1 MFHPLLPVEAIRA
14 AEEGVI
20 AYDSFPDETMQKA
33 ATAVAD
39 TVQWLSTVPGVPG
52 NVRAASAG
60 DNGVH
65 GLPVLPQEKPSSPAV
80 IIVAGS
86 GGNGGDALYAGAVLL
101 QRGWHAVAVCV
112 GSSVHERALRAFDK
126 SGGVVIGKNGD
137 AEENSGAGQSAESDV
152 AGLSPQEL
160 AQYRARFSSCFLIDG
175 VTGIGGHGPLR
186 DEPAT
191 WIAAAADAE
200 IPVVSVDIPSGIDAD
215 TGVAHTPHVVAAATV
230 TFGAF
235 RRAHAMNSDCGVV
248 LQADC
253 GLRGACRSECDQRE
267 MNGEMVVSGV
277 RAVTP
282 PDIRQISLPDGMLTL
297 APHMEPRLTDHHAEA
312 FRVASS
318 ATWPAMALEPGAHD
332 DKYTGGVV
340 GIRAGSP
347 EYPGAAVL
355 CTTAAVRATSAMVRF
370 AGKSR
375 DAVVAAHPEIV
386 AADDIASSGRVQAWV
401 VGPGGGVER
410 NYDDLHG
417 LLCGSEASG
426 ECPILIDADGLTALC
441 QPDSNDS
448 GSNERRAGD
457 DAHAHSDEAFPL
469 IRAVKNYDGAVV
481 LTPHQGEF
489 RRVVK
494 AVLAEPSV
502 DLSSEQREALTD
514 VLNPDSDYPRIPA
527 VSAVASALQCVVLL
541 KGRSTVVAA
550 PADAS
555 SQVKVCV
562 IDAGCSWAATPGSG
576 DVLSGLAGALV
587 AESVGHAGPDAAMPL
602 SAVMETVVRA
612 AVIHAVSADIAAE
625 TDDGYAPTSASV
637 IAEAIPQA
645 RARLQM

>member
-1 MFHPLLPVEAIRA
+1 
-14 AEEGVI
+14 
-20 AYDSFPDETMQKA
+20 MQKA
-33 ATAVAD
+33 ATAVED

-52 NVRAASAG
+52 NDRVAG
-60 DNGVH
+60 PDDNGAH
-65 GLPVLPQEKPSSPAV
+65 GFPGLPQEKALTPAV

-86 GGNGGDALYAGAVLL
+86 GGNGGDALYAGAVLV
-101 QRGWHAVAVCV
+101 QRGWHVVAVCV
-112 GSSVHERALRAFDK
+112 GSSVHERARRAFEK
-126 SGGVVIGKNGD
+126 SGGVVVGKNG
-137 AEENSGAGQSAESDV
+137 EAGEAD
-152 AGLSPQEL
+152 LNPDEL

-200 IPVVSVDIPSGIDAD
+200 IPVVAVDIPSGIDAD
-215 TGVAHTPHVVAAATV
+215 TGIAHTPHVVAAATV

-253 GLRGACRSECDQRE
+253 GLRDACRSECEKRE
-267 MNGEMVVSGV
+267 ADGEMIASGV

-282 PDIRQISLPDGMLTL
+282 PDIRQIAVPDGMVTL
-297 APHMEPRLTDHHAEA
+297 APD
-312 FRVASS
+312 VAKVRGMSS
-318 ATWPAMALEPGAHD
+318 AVWPAMALEPGAHD

-340 GIRAGSP
+340 GVRAGSP

-410 NYDDLHG
+410 NYGDLHD

-426 ECPILIDADGLTALC
+426 ACPILIDADGLTALC
-441 QPDSNDS
+441 QSDGNGS
-448 GSNERRAGD
+448 GV
-457 DAHAHSDEAFPL
+457 EAFPL
-469 IRAVKNYDGAVV
+469 IRAVKNYDGAVI

-502 DLSSEQREALTD
+502 DLSSEEREAMTD

-527 VSAVASALQCVVLL
+527 VSAVARALHCVVLL

-562 IDAGCSWAATPGSG
+562 VDAGCSWAATSGSG

-587 AESVGHAGPDAAMPL
+587 AESVGHAGPDSELPL
-602 SAVMETVVRA
+602 SALMETVVRA
-612 AVIHAVSADIAAE
+612 TVIHASAADIAAE
-625 TDDGYAPTSASV
+625 TEDGYAPTSASV
-637 IAEAIPQA
+637 IAEAIPRA

>member
-20 AYDSFPDETMQKA
+20 ASDSFPDETMQKA
-33 ATAVAD
+33 ATAVED

-52 NVRAASAG
+52 NDRVAG
-60 DNGVH
+60 PDDNGAH
-65 GLPVLPQEKPSSPAV
+65 GFPGLPQEKALTPAV

-86 GGNGGDALYAGAVLL
+86 GGNGGDALYAGAVLV
-101 QRGWHAVAVCV
+101 QRGWHVVAVCV
-112 GSSVHERALRAFDK
+112 GSSVHERARRAFEK
-126 SGGVVIGKNGD
+126 SGGVVVGKNG
-137 AEENSGAGQSAESDV
+137 EAGEAD
-152 AGLSPQEL
+152 LNPDEL

-200 IPVVSVDIPSGIDAD
+200 IPVVAVDIPSGIDAD
-215 TGVAHTPHVVAAATV
+215 TGIAHTPHVVAAATV

-253 GLRGACRSECDQRE
+253 GLRDACRSECEKRE
-267 MNGEMVVSGV
+267 ADGEMIASGV

-282 PDIRQISLPDGMLTL
+282 PDIRQIAVPDGMVTL
-297 APHMEPRLTDHHAEA
+297 APD
-312 FRVASS
+312 VAKVRGMSS
-318 ATWPAMALEPGAHD
+318 AVWPAMALEPGAHD

-340 GIRAGSP
+340 GVRAGSP

-410 NYDDLHG
+410 NYGDLHD

-426 ECPILIDADGLTALC
+426 ACPILIDADGLTALC
-441 QPDSNDS
+441 QSDGNGS
-448 GSNERRAGD
+448 GV
-457 DAHAHSDEAFPL
+457 EAFPL
-469 IRAVKNYDGAVV
+469 IRAVKNYDGAVI

-502 DLSSEQREALTD
+502 DLSSEEREAMTD

-527 VSAVASALQCVVLL
+527 VSAVARALHCVVLL

-562 IDAGCSWAATPGSG
+562 VDAGCSWAATSGSG

-587 AESVGHAGPDAAMPL
+587 AESVSHAGPDSELPL
-602 SAVMETVVRA
+602 SALMETVVRA
-612 AVIHAVSADIAAE
+612 TVIHASAADIAAE
-625 TDDGYAPTSASV
+625 TEDGYAPTSASV
-637 IAEAIPQA
+637 IAEAIPRA

>member
-20 AYDSFPDETMQKA
+20 ASDSFPDETMQKA

-52 NVRAASAG
+52 NDRAAG
-60 DNGVH
+60 PDDNGAH
-65 GLPVLPQEKPSSPAV
+65 GLSGLPQEKPSSPAV

-86 GGNGGDALYAGAVLL
+86 GGNGGDALYAGAVLV

-112 GSSVHERALRAFDK
+112 GSSVHGRARRAFEK
-126 SGGVVIGKNGD
+126 SGGVVVGKNGE
-137 AEENSGAGQSAESDV
+137 AGESEETD
-152 AGLSPQEL
+152 LSPEEL

-175 VTGIGGHGPLR
+175 ITGIGGHGPLR
-186 DEPAT
+186 DEPAR
-191 WIAAAADAE
+191 WIAAAANAE
-200 IPVVSVDIPSGIDAD
+200 IPVVAVDIPSGIDAD
-215 TGVAHTPHVVAAATV
+215 TGIAHAPHVVAAATV

-253 GLRGACRSECDQRE
+253 GLRDACRSECEKRE
-267 MNGEMVVSGV
+267 ADGELVASGV

-282 PDIRQISLPDGMLTL
+282 PDIRQIAVPDGMVTL
-297 APHMEPRLTDHHAEA
+297 APDVAKPHM
-312 FRVASS
+312 ASS
-318 ATWPAMALEPGAHD
+318 PLWPAMALEPGAHD

-347 EYPGAAVL
+347 EFPGAAVL

-386 AADDIASSGRVQAWV
+386 AADNIASSGRVQAWV

-417 LLCGSEASG
+417 LLCGSETSG
-426 ECPILIDADGLTALC
+426 ACPILIAAAGLTALC
-441 QPDSNDS
+441 QSAGNDS
-448 GSNERRAGD
+448 GSD
-457 DAHAHSDEAFPL
+457 AFPL
-469 IRAVKNYDGAVV
+469 ICAVKNYDGAVI

-494 AVLAEPSV
+494 AVLAEPSM
-502 DLSSEQREALTD
+502 DLSSEERDALTD
-514 VLNPDSDYPRIPA
+514 VLNPESDYPRIPA
-527 VSAVASALQCVVLL
+527 VSAVARALHCVVLL

-550 PADAS
+550 PADTSSSTPADTS

-562 IDAGCSWAATPGSG
+562 VDAGCSWAATPGSG

-587 AESVGHAGPDAAMPL
+587 AESVGHAGRDAELPL
-602 SAVMETVVRA
+602 SALMATVVRA
-612 AVIHAVSADIAAE
+612 TVIHASAADIAAE

-637 IAEAIPQA
+637 IAEAIPRA
-645 RARLQM
+645 RARLQR

>member
-20 AYDSFPDETMQKA
+20 ASDSFPDETMQKA
-33 ATAVAD
+33 ATAVED

-52 NVRAASAG
+52 NDRVAG
-60 DNGVH
+60 PDDNGAH
-65 GLPVLPQEKPSSPAV
+65 GFPGLPQEKALTPAV

-86 GGNGGDALYAGAVLL
+86 GGNGGDALYAGAVLV
-101 QRGWHAVAVCV
+101 QRGWHVVAVCV
-112 GSSVHERALRAFDK
+112 GSSVHERARRAFEK
-126 SGGVVIGKNGD
+126 SGGVVVGKNG
-137 AEENSGAGQSAESDV
+137 EAGEAD
-152 AGLSPQEL
+152 LNPDEL

-200 IPVVSVDIPSGIDAD
+200 IPVVAVDIPSGIDAD
-215 TGVAHTPHVVAAATV
+215 TGIAHTPHVVAAATV

-253 GLRGACRSECDQRE
+253 GLRDACRSECEKRE
-267 MNGEMVVSGV
+267 ADGEMIASGV

-282 PDIRQISLPDGMLTL
+282 PDIRQIAVPDGMVTL
-297 APHMEPRLTDHHAEA
+297 APD
-312 FRVASS
+312 VAKVRGMSS
-318 ATWPAMALEPGAHD
+318 AVWPAMALEPGAHD

-340 GIRAGSP
+340 GVRAGSP

-410 NYDDLHG
+410 NYGDLHD

-426 ECPILIDADGLTALC
+426 ACPILIDADGLTALC
-441 QPDSNDS
+441 QSDGNGS
-448 GSNERRAGD
+448 GV
-457 DAHAHSDEAFPL
+457 EAFPL
-469 IRAVKNYDGAVV
+469 IRAVKNYDGAVI

-502 DLSSEQREALTD
+502 DLSSEEREAMTD

-527 VSAVASALQCVVLL
+527 VSAVARALHCVVLL

-562 IDAGCSWAATPGSG
+562 VDAGCSWAATSGSG

-587 AESVGHAGPDAAMPL
+587 AESVGHAGPDSELPL
-602 SAVMETVVRA
+602 SALMETVVRA
-612 AVIHAVSADIAAE
+612 TVIHASAADIAAE
-625 TDDGYAPTSASV
+625 TEDGYAPTSASV
-637 IAEAIPQA
+637 IAEAIPRA

>member
-20 AYDSFPDETMQKA
+20 ASDSFPDETMQKA
-33 ATAVAD
+33 ATAVED

-52 NVRAASAG
+52 NDRVAG
-60 DNGVH
+60 PDDNGAH
-65 GLPVLPQEKPSSPAV
+65 GFPGLPQEKALTPAV

-86 GGNGGDALYAGAVLL
+86 GGNGGDALYAGAVLV
-101 QRGWHAVAVCV
+101 QRGWHVVAVCV
-112 GSSVHERALRAFDK
+112 GSSVHERARRAFEK
-126 SGGVVIGKNGD
+126 SGGVVVGKNGETGEAD
-137 AEENSGAGQSAESDV
+137 LNPD
-152 AGLSPQEL
+152 EL

-200 IPVVSVDIPSGIDAD
+200 IPVVAVDIPSGIDAD
-215 TGVAHTPHVVAAATV
+215 TGIAHTPHVVAAATV

-253 GLRGACRSECDQRE
+253 GLRDACRSECEKRE
-267 MNGEMVVSGV
+267 ADGEMIASGV

-282 PDIRQISLPDGMLTL
+282 PDIRQIAVPDGMVTL
-297 APHMEPRLTDHHAEA
+297 APD
-312 FRVASS
+312 VAKVRGMSS
-318 ATWPAMALEPGAHD
+318 AVWPAMALEPGAHD

-340 GIRAGSP
+340 GVRAGSP

-355 CTTAAVRATSAMVRF
+355 CTTAAVRATGAMVRF

-410 NYDDLHG
+410 NYGDLHD

-426 ECPILIDADGLTALC
+426 ACPILIDADGLTALC
-441 QPDSNDS
+441 QSDGNGS
-448 GSNERRAGD
+448 GV
-457 DAHAHSDEAFPL
+457 EAFPL
-469 IRAVKNYDGAVV
+469 IRAVKNYDGAVI

-502 DLSSEQREALTD
+502 DLSSEEREAMTD

-527 VSAVASALQCVVLL
+527 VSAVARALHCVVLL

-562 IDAGCSWAATPGSG
+562 VDAGCSWAATSGSG

-587 AESVGHAGPDAAMPL
+587 AESVGHAGPDSELPL
-602 SAVMETVVRA
+602 SALMETVVRA
-612 AVIHAVSADIAAE
+612 TVIHASAADIAAE
-625 TDDGYAPTSASV
+625 TEDGYAPTSASV
-637 IAEAIPQA
+637 IAEAIPRA

>member
-1 MFHPLLPVEAIRA
+1 
-14 AEEGVI
+14 I
-20 AYDSFPDETMQKA
+20 ASDSFPDETMQKA

-52 NVRAASAG
+52 NDRAAGPDDKGA
-60 DNGVH
+60 H
-65 GLPVLPQEKPSSPAV
+65 GFPGLPQEKPLTPAV
-80 IIVAGS
+80 VIVAGS
-86 GGNGGDALYAGAVLL
+86 GGNGGDALYAGAVLV

-112 GSSVHERALRAFDK
+112 GSSVHERARRAFEK
-126 SGGVVIGKNGD
+126 SGGVVVGKNGEAGD
-137 AEENSGAGQSAESDV
+137 AEEAD
-152 AGLSPQEL
+152 LSPEEL

-186 DEPAT
+186 DEPAR

-200 IPVVSVDIPSGIDAD
+200 IPVVAVDIPSGIDAD
-215 TGVAHTPHVVAAATV
+215 TGIAHTPHVVAAATV

-253 GLRGACRSECDQRE
+253 GLRDACRSECEKRE
-267 MNGEMVVSGV
+267 ADGELVASGV

-282 PDIRQISLPDGMLTL
+282 PDIRQIAVPDGMVTL
-297 APHMEPRLTDHHAEA
+297 VPRSAEA
-312 FRVASS
+312 LATGPDATKPGATSS
-318 ATWPAMALEPGAHD
+318 AVWPAMALEPEAHD

-401 VGPGGGVER
+401 VGPGGGVKR

-426 ECPILIDADGLTALC
+426 VCPILIDADGLTALC
-441 QPDSNDS
+441 QADGNETGANEGN
-448 GSNERRAGD
+448 GSR
-457 DAHAHSDEAFPL
+457 SDAFPL
-469 IRAVKNYDGAVV
+469 IRAVKNYDGAVI

-502 DLSSEQREALTD
+502 ELSPEEREALTD

-527 VSAVASALQCVVLL
+527 VSAVARALHCVVLL

-550 PADAS
+550 LADSSSDTPASAS

-562 IDAGCSWAATPGSG
+562 VDAGCSWAATPGSG
-576 DVLSGLAGALV
+576 DVLSGLAGALI
-587 AESVGHAGPDAAMPL
+587 AESVGHAGPDAELPL
-602 SAVMETVVRA
+602 SALMETVVRA
-612 AVIHAVSADIAAE
+612 AAIHASAADIAAE

-637 IAEAIPQA
+637 IAEAIPRA

>member
-20 AYDSFPDETMQKA
+20 ASDSFPDETMQKA

-52 NVRAASAG
+52 NDRAAG
-60 DNGVH
+60 PDDNGAH
-65 GLPVLPQEKPSSPAV
+65 GFPGLPQEKALTPAV

-86 GGNGGDALYAGAVLL
+86 GGNGGDALYAGAVLV

-112 GSSVHERALRAFDK
+112 GSSVHERARRAFEK
-126 SGGVVIGKNGD
+126 SGGVVVGQNGEAGE
-137 AEENSGAGQSAESDV
+137 AEEAE
-152 AGLSPQEL
+152 LSPEEL

-200 IPVVSVDIPSGIDAD
+200 IPVMAVDIPSGIDAD
-215 TGVAHTPHVVAAATV
+215 TGIAHTPHVVAAATV

-253 GLRGACRSECDQRE
+253 GLRDACRSECENRE
-267 MNGEMVVSGV
+267 ADGETIASGV

-282 PDIRQISLPDGMLTL
+282 PDIRQIAVPDGMVTL
-297 APHMEPRLTDHHAEA
+297 APDVAKVRGTDARGEA
-312 FRVASS
+312 PGATSS
-318 ATWPAMALEPGAHD
+318 GMWPAMTLEPGAHD

-370 AGKSR
+370 AGQSR

-386 AADDIASSGRVQAWV
+386 AADDIDSSGRVQAWV

-417 LLCGSEASG
+417 LLCGSSETSG
-426 ECPILIDADGLTALC
+426 NCPILIDADGVTALC
-441 QPDSNDS
+441 QPGKNK
-448 GSNERRAGD
+448 AG
-457 DAHAHSDEAFPL
+457 SDEEHVDSDETFPL
-469 IRAVKNYDGAVV
+469 IRAVKNYDGAVIV
-481 LTPHQGEF
+481 TPHQGEF

-502 DLSSEQREALTD
+502 DLSSEERKALTD
-514 VLNPDSDYPRIPA
+514 VLNPDSDYSRIPA
-527 VSAVASALQCVVLL
+527 VSAVARALHCVVLL

-562 IDAGCSWAATPGSG
+562 VDAGCSWAATPGSG

-587 AESVGHAGPDAAMPL
+587 AESVGHAGPDAELPL

-612 AVIHAVSADIAAE
+612 AVIHASAADIAAE
-625 TDDGYAPTSASV
+625 TEDGYAPTSASV
-637 IAEAIPQA
+637 IAEAIPRA
-645 RARLQM
+645 RARLQL

>member
-20 AYDSFPDETMQKA
+20 ASDSFPDETMQKA

-52 NVRAASAG
+52 NDRAASAG

-65 GLPVLPQEKPSSPAV
+65 GLPGLPQEKPSSPVV

-86 GGNGGDALYAGAVLL
+86 GGNGGDALYAGAVLV

-112 GSSVHERALRAFDK
+112 GSSVHERARRAFEK
-126 SGGVVIGKNGD
+126 SGGIVVGKDGET
-137 AEENSGAGQSAESDV
+137 EEAD
-152 AGLSPQEL
+152 LSPDDL

-191 WIAAAADAE
+191 WIAAVADAG
-200 IPVVSVDIPSGIDAD
+200 IPVVAVDIPSGIDAD
-215 TGVAHTPHVVAAATV
+215 TGIAHTPHVVAAATV

-253 GLRGACRSECDQRE
+253 GLRDACRSECEKRE
-267 MNGEMVVSGV
+267 ADGETIASGV

-282 PDIRQISLPDGMLTL
+282 PDIRQIALPDGIVTL
-297 APHMEPRLTDHHAEA
+297 APDKSKVRGM
-312 FRVASS
+312 SS
-318 ATWPAMALEPGAHD
+318 AAWPAMALEPGAHD

-340 GIRAGSP
+340 GVRAGSP

-370 AGKSR
+370 AGKSS

-410 NYDDLHG
+410 NYDDLHD
-417 LLCGSEASG
+417 LLCGSEGSAASKK
-426 ECPILIDADGLTALC
+426 CPILIDADGLTALC
-441 QPDSNDS
+441 QWDGNDS
-448 GSNERRAGD
+448 GS
-457 DAHAHSDEAFPL
+457 EAFPL
-469 IRAVKNYDGAVV
+469 IRAVKNYDGAVI

-502 DLSSEQREALTD
+502 ELSSEEREALTD
-514 VLNPDSDYPRIPA
+514 VPNPDSDYPRIPA
-527 VSAVASALQCVVLL
+527 VSAVARALHCVVLL

-550 PADAS
+550 PSDSSSDTPADAS

-562 IDAGCSWAATPGSG
+562 VDAGCSWAATPGSG

-587 AESVGHAGPDAAMPL
+587 AESVGHAGLDAELPL
-602 SAVMETVVRA
+602 SALMETVVRA
-612 AVIHAVSADIAAE
+612 AVIHASAANIAAE
-625 TDDGYAPTSASV
+625 TEDGYAPTSASV
-637 IAEAIPQA
+637 IAEAIPRA

>member
-20 AYDSFPDETMQKA
+20 ASDSFPDETMQKA
-33 ATAVAD
+33 ATAVED

-52 NVRAASAG
+52 NDRVAG
-60 DNGVH
+60 PDDNGAH
-65 GLPVLPQEKPSSPAV
+65 GFPGLPQEKALTPAV

-86 GGNGGDALYAGAVLL
+86 GGNGGDALYAGAVLV
-101 QRGWHAVAVCV
+101 QRGWHVVAVCV
-112 GSSVHERALRAFDK
+112 GSSVHERARRAFEK
-126 SGGVVIGKNGD
+126 SGGVVVGKNG
-137 AEENSGAGQSAESDV
+137 EAGEAD
-152 AGLSPQEL
+152 LNPDEL

-200 IPVVSVDIPSGIDAD
+200 IPVVAVDIPSGIDAD
-215 TGVAHTPHVVAAATV
+215 TGIAHTPHVVAAATV

-248 LQADC
+248 LQAGC
-253 GLRGACRSECDQRE
+253 GLRDACRSECEKRE
-267 MNGEMVVSGV
+267 ADGELVASGV

-282 PDIRQISLPDGMLTL
+282 PDIRQIAVPDGMVTL
-297 APHMEPRLTDHHAEA
+297 APD
-312 FRVASS
+312 VAKVRGMSS
-318 ATWPAMALEPGAHD
+318 AVWPAMALEPGAHD

-340 GIRAGSP
+340 GVRAGSP

-410 NYDDLHG
+410 NYGDLHD

-426 ECPILIDADGLTALC
+426 ACPILIDADGLTALC
-441 QPDSNDS
+441 QSDGNGS
-448 GSNERRAGD
+448 GV
-457 DAHAHSDEAFPL
+457 EAFPL
-469 IRAVKNYDGAVV
+469 IRAVKNYDGAVI

-502 DLSSEQREALTD
+502 DLSSEEREAMTD

-527 VSAVASALQCVVLL
+527 VSAVARALHCVVLL

-562 IDAGCSWAATPGSG
+562 VDAGCSWAATSGSG

-587 AESVGHAGPDAAMPL
+587 AESVGHAGPDSELPL
-602 SAVMETVVRA
+602 SALMETVVRA
-612 AVIHAVSADIAAE
+612 TVIHASAADIAAE
-625 TDDGYAPTSASV
+625 TEDGYAPTSASV
-637 IAEAIPQA
+637 IAEAIPRA

>member
-20 AYDSFPDETMQKA
+20 ASDSFPDETMQKA

-52 NVRAASAG
+52 NDRAAG
-60 DNGVH
+60 PDDNGAH
-65 GLPVLPQEKPSSPAV
+65 GFPGLPQEKALTPAV

-86 GGNGGDALYAGAVLL
+86 GGNGGDALYAGAVLV

-112 GSSVHERALRAFDK
+112 GSSVHERARRAFEK
-126 SGGVVIGKNGD
+126 SGGVVVGQNGEAGE
-137 AEENSGAGQSAESDV
+137 AEEAE
-152 AGLSPQEL
+152 LSPEEL

-200 IPVVSVDIPSGIDAD
+200 IPVMAVDIPSGIDAD
-215 TGVAHTPHVVAAATV
+215 TGIAHTPHVVAAATV

-253 GLRGACRSECDQRE
+253 GLRDACRSECENRE
-267 MNGEMVVSGV
+267 ADGETIASGV

-282 PDIRQISLPDGMLTL
+282 PDIRQIAVPDGMVTL
-297 APHMEPRLTDHHAEA
+297 APDVAKVRGTDARGEA
-312 FRVASS
+312 PGATSS
-318 ATWPAMALEPGAHD
+318 GMWPAMTLEPGAHD

-386 AADDIASSGRVQAWV
+386 AADDIDSSGRVQAWV
-401 VGPGGGVER
+401 VGPGGGVEK
-410 NYDDLHG
+410 NYDDVHG
-417 LLCGSEASG
+417 LLCGSSETSG
-426 ECPILIDADGLTALC
+426 NCPILIDADGLTALC
-441 QPDSNDS
+441 QPGKNK
-448 GSNERRAGD
+448 AG
-457 DAHAHSDEAFPL
+457 SDEEHVDSDETFPL
-469 IRAVKNYDGAVV
+469 IRAVKNYDGAVIV
-481 LTPHQGEF
+481 TPHQGEF

-502 DLSSEQREALTD
+502 DLSSEERKALTD
-514 VLNPDSDYPRIPA
+514 VLNPDSDYSRIPA
-527 VSAVASALQCVVLL
+527 VSAVARALHCVVLL

-555 SQVKVCV
+555 SGTSADASSQVKVCV
-562 IDAGCSWAATPGSG
+562 VDAGCSWAATPGSG

-587 AESVGHAGPDAAMPL
+587 AESVGHAGPDAELPL

-612 AVIHAVSADIAAE
+612 AVIHASAADIAAE
-625 TDDGYAPTSASV
+625 TEDGYAPTSASV
-637 IAEAIPQA
+637 IAEAIPRA
-645 RARLQM
+645 RARLQL

>member
-20 AYDSFPDETMQKA
+20 ASDSFPDETMQKA

-39 TVQWLSTVPGVPG
+39 TVQWLSTLPGVPG
-52 NVRAASAG
+52 NDRAAG
-60 DNGVH
+60 PDDNGAH
-65 GLPVLPQEKPSSPAV
+65 GLSGLSQEKPSSPAV

-86 GGNGGDALYAGAVLL
+86 GGNGGDALYAGAVLV

-112 GSSVHERALRAFDK
+112 GSSVHERARRAFEK
-126 SGGVVIGKNGD
+126 SGGVVVGKNGE
-137 AEENSGAGQSAESDV
+137 AEEAD
-152 AGLSPQEL
+152 LSPEEL
-160 AQYRARFSSCFLIDG
+160 VQYRARFSSCFLIDG

-200 IPVVSVDIPSGIDAD
+200 IPVVAVDIPSGIDAD
-215 TGVAHTPHVVAAATV
+215 TGIAHTPHVVAAATV

-253 GLRGACRSECDQRE
+253 GLRDACRSECEKRE
-267 MNGEMVVSGV
+267 ADGELVASGV

-282 PDIRQISLPDGMLTL
+282 PDIRQIALPDGMVTL
-297 APHMEPRLTDHHAEA
+297 APDAAKVRGTDARGEA
-312 FRVASS
+312 PGAASS
-318 ATWPAMALEPGAHD
+318 AVWPAMALEPGAHD

-340 GIRAGSP
+340 GVRAGSP

-417 LLCGSEASG
+417 LLSGSETSHA
-426 ECPILIDADGLTALC
+426 CPILIDADGVIALC
-441 QPDSNDS
+441 QPSKNK
-448 GSNERRAGD
+448 AG
-457 DAHAHSDEAFPL
+457 SDEEHADSDETFPL
-469 IRAVKNYDGAVV
+469 IHAVKNYDGAVI

-502 DLSSEQREALTD
+502 ELSSEEREALTD
-514 VLNPDSDYPRIPA
+514 VLNQDSDYPRIPA
-527 VSAVASALQCVVLL
+527 VSAVTRALHCVVLL

-550 PADAS
+550 PADRSSGTLADAS

-562 IDAGCSWAATPGSG
+562 VDAGCSWAATPGSG

-587 AESVGHAGPDAAMPL
+587 AESVGHAGPDTELPL
-602 SAVMETVVRA
+602 SALMETVVRA
-612 AVIHAVSADIAAE
+612 AVIHASAADIAAE
-625 TDDGYAPTSASV
+625 TEDGYAPTSASV
-637 IAEAIPQA
+637 IAEAIPRA

>member
-20 AYDSFPDETMQKA
+20 ASDSFPDETMQKA
-33 ATAVAD
+33 ATAVED

-52 NVRAASAG
+52 NDRVAG
-60 DNGVH
+60 PDDNGAH
-65 GLPVLPQEKPSSPAV
+65 GFPGLPQEKALTPAV

-86 GGNGGDALYAGAVLL
+86 GGNGGDALYAGAVLV
-101 QRGWHAVAVCV
+101 QRGWHVVAVCV
-112 GSSVHERALRAFDK
+112 GSSVHERARRAFEK
-126 SGGVVIGKNGD
+126 SGGVVVGKNG
-137 AEENSGAGQSAESDV
+137 EAGEAD
-152 AGLSPQEL
+152 LNPDEL

-200 IPVVSVDIPSGIDAD
+200 IPVVAVDIPSGIDAD
-215 TGVAHTPHVVAAATV
+215 TGIAHTPHVVAAATV

-235 RRAHAMNSDCGVV
+235 RRAHVMNSDCGVV

-253 GLRGACRSECDQRE
+253 GLRDACRSECEKRE
-267 MNGEMVVSGV
+267 ADGEMIASGV

-282 PDIRQISLPDGMLTL
+282 PDIRQIAVPDGMVTL
-297 APHMEPRLTDHHAEA
+297 APD
-312 FRVASS
+312 VAKVRGMSS
-318 ATWPAMALEPGAHD
+318 AVWPAMALEPGAHD

-340 GIRAGSP
+340 GVRAGSP

-410 NYDDLHG
+410 NYGDLHD

-426 ECPILIDADGLTALC
+426 ACPILIDADGLTALC
-441 QPDSNDS
+441 QSDGNGS
-448 GSNERRAGD
+448 GV
-457 DAHAHSDEAFPL
+457 EAFPL
-469 IRAVKNYDGAVV
+469 IRAVKNYDGAVI

-502 DLSSEQREALTD
+502 DLSSEEREAMTD

-527 VSAVASALQCVVLL
+527 VSAVARALHCVVLL

-562 IDAGCSWAATPGSG
+562 VDAGCSWAATSGSG

-587 AESVGHAGPDAAMPL
+587 AESVGHAGPDSELPL
-602 SAVMETVVRA
+602 SALMETVVRA
-612 AVIHAVSADIAAE
+612 TVIHASAADIAAE
-625 TDDGYAPTSASV
+625 TEDGYAPTSASV
-637 IAEAIPQA
+637 IAEAIPRA

>member
-20 AYDSFPDETMQKA
+20 ASDSFPDETMQKA
-33 ATAVAD
+33 ATAVED

-52 NVRAASAG
+52 NDRVAG
-60 DNGVH
+60 PDDNGAH
-65 GLPVLPQEKPSSPAV
+65 GFPGLPQEKALTPAV

-86 GGNGGDALYAGAVLL
+86 GGNGGDALYAGAVLV
-101 QRGWHAVAVCV
+101 QRGWHVVAVCV
-112 GSSVHERALRAFDK
+112 GSSVHERARRAFEK
-126 SGGVVIGKNGD
+126 SGGVVVGKNG
-137 AEENSGAGQSAESDV
+137 EAGEAD
-152 AGLSPQEL
+152 LNPDEL

-200 IPVVSVDIPSGIDAD
+200 IPVVAVDIPSGIDAD
-215 TGVAHTPHVVAAATV
+215 TGIAHTPHVVAAATV

-253 GLRGACRSECDQRE
+253 GLRDACRSECEKRE
-267 MNGEMVVSGV
+267 ADGEMIASGV
-277 RAVTP
+277 RAATP
-282 PDIRQISLPDGMLTL
+282 PDIRQIAVPDGMVTL
-297 APHMEPRLTDHHAEA
+297 APD
-312 FRVASS
+312 VAKVRGMSS
-318 ATWPAMALEPGAHD
+318 AVWPAMALEPGAHD

-340 GIRAGSP
+340 GVRAGSP

-410 NYDDLHG
+410 NYGDLHD

-426 ECPILIDADGLTALC
+426 ACPILIDADGLTALC
-441 QPDSNDS
+441 QSDGNGS
-448 GSNERRAGD
+448 GV
-457 DAHAHSDEAFPL
+457 EAFPL
-469 IRAVKNYDGAVV
+469 IRAVKNYDGAVI

-502 DLSSEQREALTD
+502 DLSSEEREAMTD

-527 VSAVASALQCVVLL
+527 VSAVARALHCVVLL

-562 IDAGCSWAATPGSG
+562 VDAGCSWAATSGSG

-587 AESVGHAGPDAAMPL
+587 AESVGHAGPDSELPL
-602 SAVMETVVRA
+602 SALMETVVRA
-612 AVIHAVSADIAAE
+612 TVIHASAADIAAE
-625 TDDGYAPTSASV
+625 TEDGYAPTSASV
-637 IAEAIPQA
+637 IAEAIPRA

>member
-20 AYDSFPDETMQKA
+20 ASDSFPDETMQKA

-52 NVRAASAG
+52 NDRAASAG

-65 GLPVLPQEKPSSPAV
+65 GLPGLPQEKPSSPVV

-86 GGNGGDALYAGAVLL
+86 GGNGGDALYAGAVLV

-112 GSSVHERALRAFDK
+112 GSSVHERARRAFEK
-126 SGGVVIGKNGD
+126 SGGIVVGKDGET
-137 AEENSGAGQSAESDV
+137 EEAD
-152 AGLSPQEL
+152 LSPDDL

-191 WIAAAADAE
+191 WIAAVADAG
-200 IPVVSVDIPSGIDAD
+200 IPVVAVDIPSGIDAD
-215 TGVAHTPHVVAAATV
+215 TGIAHTPHVVAAATV

-253 GLRGACRSECDQRE
+253 GLRDACRSECEKRE
-267 MNGEMVVSGV
+267 ADGETIASGV

-282 PDIRQISLPDGMLTL
+282 PDIRQIALPDGIVTL
-297 APHMEPRLTDHHAEA
+297 APDKSKVRGM
-312 FRVASS
+312 SS
-318 ATWPAMALEPGAHD
+318 AAWPAMALEPGAHD

-340 GIRAGSP
+340 GVRAGSP

-370 AGKSR
+370 AGKSS

-410 NYDDLHG
+410 NYDDLHD
-417 LLCGSEASG
+417 LLCGSEGSAASKK
-426 ECPILIDADGLTALC
+426 CPILIDADGLTALC
-441 QPDSNDS
+441 QWDGNDS
-448 GSNERRAGD
+448 GS
-457 DAHAHSDEAFPL
+457 EAFPL
-469 IRAVKNYDGAVV
+469 IRAVKNYDGAVI

-502 DLSSEQREALTD
+502 ELSSEEREALTD
-514 VLNPDSDYPRIPA
+514 VPNPDSDYPRIPA
-527 VSAVASALQCVVLL
+527 VSAVARALHCVVLL

-550 PADAS
+550 PSDSSSDTPADAS

-562 IDAGCSWAATPGSG
+562 VDAGCSWAATPGSG

-587 AESVGHAGPDAAMPL
+587 AESVGHAGLDAELPL
-602 SAVMETVVRA
+602 SALMETVVRA
-612 AVIHAVSADIAAE
+612 AVIHASAASIAAE
-625 TDDGYAPTSASV
+625 TEDGYAPTSASV
-637 IAEAIPQA
+637 IAEAIPRA

>member
-20 AYDSFPDETMQKA
+20 ASDSFPDETMQKA

-52 NVRAASAG
+52 NDRAAG
-60 DNGVH
+60 PDDNGAH
-65 GLPVLPQEKPSSPAV
+65 GLSGLLQEKPSSPAV

-86 GGNGGDALYAGAVLL
+86 GGNGGDALYAGAVLV

-112 GSSVHERALRAFDK
+112 GSSVHGRARRAFEK
-126 SGGVVIGKNGD
+126 SGGVVVGKNG
-137 AEENSGAGQSAESDV
+137 EAGE
-152 AGLSPQEL
+152 AGLNPEEL

-186 DEPAT
+186 DEPAR
-191 WIAAAADAE
+191 WIAAAANAE
-200 IPVVSVDIPSGIDAD
+200 IPVVAVDIPSGIDAD
-215 TGVAHTPHVVAAATV
+215 TGIAHAPHVVAAATV

-235 RRAHAMNSDCGVV
+235 RRAHAVNSDCGVV

-253 GLRGACRSECDQRE
+253 GLRDACRSECEKRE
-267 MNGEMVVSGV
+267 ADGALVASGV

-282 PDIRQISLPDGMLTL
+282 PDIRQIALPDGMVTL
-297 APHMEPRLTDHHAEA
+297 APDVAKPHMT
-312 FRVASS
+312 SS
-318 ATWPAMALEPGAHD
+318 PLWPAMALEPGAHD

-347 EYPGAAVL
+347 EFPGAAVL

-417 LLCGSEASG
+417 LLCGSETSG
-426 ECPILIDADGLTALC
+426 ACPILIDADGLTALC
-441 QPDSNDS
+441 QSDGNNS
-448 GSNERRAGD
+448 GSD
-457 DAHAHSDEAFPL
+457 AFPL
-469 IRAVKNYDGAVV
+469 ICAVKNYDGAVI

-494 AVLAEPSV
+494 AVLAEPSM
-502 DLSSEQREALTD
+502 DLSSEERDALTD
-514 VLNPDSDYPRIPA
+514 VLNPESDYPRIPA
-527 VSAVASALQCVVLL
+527 VSAVARALHCVVLL

-555 SQVKVCV
+555 SSTPADTSSQVKVCV
-562 IDAGCSWAATPGSG
+562 VDAGCSWAATPGSG

-587 AESVGHAGPDAAMPL
+587 AESVGHAGPDAELPL
-602 SAVMETVVRA
+602 SALMATVVRA
-612 AVIHAVSADIAAE
+612 TVIHASAADIAAE

-637 IAEAIPQA
+637 IAEAIPRA

>member
-20 AYDSFPDETMQKA
+20 ASDSFPDETMQKA

-52 NVRAASAG
+52 NDRAASAG
-60 DNGVH
+60 DNSVH
-65 GLPVLPQEKPSSPAV
+65 GLPGLPQEKPSSPAV

-86 GGNGGDALYAGAVLL
+86 GGNGGDALYAGAVLV

-112 GSSVHERALRAFDK
+112 GSSVHERARRAFEK
-126 SGGVVIGKNGD
+126 SGGVVVGMDGETD
-137 AEENSGAGQSAESDV
+137 EAD
-152 AGLSPQEL
+152 LSPDDL

-191 WIAAAADAE
+191 WIAAAADAG
-200 IPVVSVDIPSGIDAD
+200 IPVVAVDIPSGIDAD
-215 TGVAHTPHVVAAATV
+215 TGIAHTPHVVAAATV

-253 GLRGACRSECDQRE
+253 GLRDACRSECEKRE
-267 MNGEMVVSGV
+267 ADGETIASGV

-282 PDIRQISLPDGMLTL
+282 PDIQQIALPDGMVTL
-297 APHMEPRLTDHHAEA
+297 APDKSKVRGM
-312 FRVASS
+312 SS
-318 ATWPAMALEPGAHD
+318 AAWPAMALEPGAHD

-340 GIRAGSP
+340 GVRAGSP

-370 AGKSR
+370 AGKSS

-410 NYDDLHG
+410 NYDDLHD
-417 LLCGSEASG
+417 LLCGSEGSAASKK
-426 ECPILIDADGLTALC
+426 CPILIDADGLTALC
-441 QPDSNDS
+441 QSDGNDS
-448 GSNERRAGD
+448 GS
-457 DAHAHSDEAFPL
+457 EAFPL
-469 IRAVKNYDGAVV
+469 IRAVKNYDGAVI

-502 DLSSEQREALTD
+502 ELSSEEREALTD

-527 VSAVASALQCVVLL
+527 VSAVARALHCVVLL

-550 PADAS
+550 PADSSSDTPADAS

-562 IDAGCSWAATPGSG
+562 VDAGCSWAATPGSG

-587 AESVGHAGPDAAMPL
+587 AESVGHAGPDAELPL
-602 SAVMETVVRA
+602 SALMETVVRA
-612 AVIHAVSADIAAE
+612 AVIHASAADIAAQTE
-625 TDDGYAPTSASV
+625 DGYAPTSASV
-637 IAEAIPQA
+637 IAEAIPRA

>member
-20 AYDSFPDETMQKA
+20 ASDSFPDETMQKA
-33 ATAVAD
+33 ATAVED

-52 NVRAASAG
+52 NDRVAG
-60 DNGVH
+60 PDDNGAH
-65 GLPVLPQEKPSSPAV
+65 GFPGLPQEKALTPAV

-86 GGNGGDALYAGAVLL
+86 GGNGGDALYAGAVLV
-101 QRGWHAVAVCV
+101 QRGWHVVAVCV
-112 GSSVHERALRAFDK
+112 GSSVHERARRAFEK
-126 SGGVVIGKNGD
+126 SGGVVVGKNG
-137 AEENSGAGQSAESDV
+137 EAGEAD
-152 AGLSPQEL
+152 LNPDEL

-200 IPVVSVDIPSGIDAD
+200 IPVVAVDIPSGIDAD
-215 TGVAHTPHVVAAATV
+215 TGIAHTPHVVAAATV

-253 GLRGACRSECDQRE
+253 GLRDACRSECEKRE
-267 MNGEMVVSGV
+267 ADGEMIASGV
-277 RAVTP
+277 RAVAP
-282 PDIRQISLPDGMLTL
+282 PDIRQIAVPDGMVTL
-297 APHMEPRLTDHHAEA
+297 APD
-312 FRVASS
+312 VAKVRGMSS
-318 ATWPAMALEPGAHD
+318 AVWPAMALEPGAHD

-340 GIRAGSP
+340 GVRAGSP

-410 NYDDLHG
+410 NYGDLHD

-426 ECPILIDADGLTALC
+426 ACPILIDADGLTALC
-441 QPDSNDS
+441 QSDGNGS
-448 GSNERRAGD
+448 GV
-457 DAHAHSDEAFPL
+457 EAFPL
-469 IRAVKNYDGAVV
+469 IRAVKNYDGAVI

-502 DLSSEQREALTD
+502 DLSSEEREAMTD

-527 VSAVASALQCVVLL
+527 VSAVARALHCVVLL

-562 IDAGCSWAATPGSG
+562 VDAGCSWAATSGSG

-587 AESVGHAGPDAAMPL
+587 AESVGHAGPDSELPL
-602 SAVMETVVRA
+602 SALMETVVRA
-612 AVIHAVSADIAAE
+612 TVIHASAADIAAE
-625 TDDGYAPTSASV
+625 TEDGYAPTSASV
-637 IAEAIPQA
+637 IAEAIPRA

>member
-1 MFHPLLPVEAIRA
+1 VFHPLLPVEAIRA

-20 AYDSFPDETMQKA
+20 ASDSFPDETMQKA
-33 ATAVAD
+33 ATAVED

-52 NVRAASAG
+52 NDRVAG
-60 DNGVH
+60 PDDNGAH
-65 GLPVLPQEKPSSPAV
+65 GFPGLPQEKALTPAV

-86 GGNGGDALYAGAVLL
+86 GGNGGDALYAGAVLV
-101 QRGWHAVAVCV
+101 QRGWHVVAVCV
-112 GSSVHERALRAFDK
+112 GSSVHERARRAFEK
-126 SGGVVIGKNGD
+126 SGGVVVGKNG
-137 AEENSGAGQSAESDV
+137 EAGEAD
-152 AGLSPQEL
+152 LNPDEL

-200 IPVVSVDIPSGIDAD
+200 IPVVAVDIPSGIDAD
-215 TGVAHTPHVVAAATV
+215 TGIAHTPHVVAAATV

-253 GLRGACRSECDQRE
+253 GLRDACRSECEKRE
-267 MNGEMVVSGV
+267 ADGEMIASGV

-282 PDIRQISLPDGMLTL
+282 PDIRQIAVPDGMVTL
-297 APHMEPRLTDHHAEA
+297 APD
-312 FRVASS
+312 VAKVRGMSS
-318 ATWPAMALEPGAHD
+318 AVWPAMALEPGAHD

-340 GIRAGSP
+340 GVRAGSP

-410 NYDDLHG
+410 NYGDLHD

-426 ECPILIDADGLTALC
+426 ACPILIDADGLTALC
-441 QPDSNDS
+441 QSDGNGS
-448 GSNERRAGD
+448 GV
-457 DAHAHSDEAFPL
+457 EAFPL
-469 IRAVKNYDGAVV
+469 IRAVKNYDGAVI

-502 DLSSEQREALTD
+502 DLSSEEREAMTD

-527 VSAVASALQCVVLL
+527 VSAVARALHCVVLL

-562 IDAGCSWAATPGSG
+562 VDAGCSWAATSGSG

-587 AESVGHAGPDAAMPL
+587 AESVGHAGPDSELPL
-602 SAVMETVVRA
+602 SALMETVVRA
-612 AVIHAVSADIAAE
+612 TVIHASAADIAAE
-625 TDDGYAPTSASV
+625 TEDGYAPTSASV
-637 IAEAIPQA
+637 IAEAIPRA

>member
-20 AYDSFPDETMQKA
+20 ASDSFPDETMQKA
-33 ATAVAD
+33 ATAVED

-52 NVRAASAG
+52 NDRVAG
-60 DNGVH
+60 PDDNGAH
-65 GLPVLPQEKPSSPAV
+65 GFPGLPQEKALTPAV

-86 GGNGGDALYAGAVLL
+86 GGNGGDALYAGAVLV
-101 QRGWHAVAVCV
+101 QRGWHVVAVCV
-112 GSSVHERALRAFDK
+112 GSSVHERARRAFEK
-126 SGGVVIGKNGD
+126 SGGVVVGKNG
-137 AEENSGAGQSAESDV
+137 EAGEAD
-152 AGLSPQEL
+152 LNPDEL

-186 DEPAT
+186 DEPAK

-200 IPVVSVDIPSGIDAD
+200 IPVVAVDIPSGIDAD
-215 TGVAHTPHVVAAATV
+215 TGIAHTPHVVAAATV

-253 GLRGACRSECDQRE
+253 GLRDACRSECEKRE
-267 MNGEMVVSGV
+267 ADGEMIASGV

-282 PDIRQISLPDGMLTL
+282 PDIRQIAVPDGMVTL
-297 APHMEPRLTDHHAEA
+297 APD
-312 FRVASS
+312 VAKVRGMSS
-318 ATWPAMALEPGAHD
+318 AVWPAMALEPGAHD

-340 GIRAGSP
+340 GVRAGSP

-410 NYDDLHG
+410 NYGDLHD

-426 ECPILIDADGLTALC
+426 ACPILIDADGLTALC
-441 QPDSNDS
+441 QSDGNGS
-448 GSNERRAGD
+448 GV
-457 DAHAHSDEAFPL
+457 EAFPL
-469 IRAVKNYDGAVV
+469 IRAVKNYDGAVI

-502 DLSSEQREALTD
+502 DLSSEEREAMTD

-527 VSAVASALQCVVLL
+527 VSAVARALHCVVLL

-562 IDAGCSWAATPGSG
+562 VDAGCSWAATSGSG

-587 AESVGHAGPDAAMPL
+587 AESVGHAGPDSELPL
-602 SAVMETVVRA
+602 SALMETVVRA
-612 AVIHAVSADIAAE
+612 TVIHASAADIAAE
-625 TDDGYAPTSASV
+625 TEDGYAPTSASV
-637 IAEAIPQA
+637 IAEAIPRA

>member
-20 AYDSFPDETMQKA
+20 ASNSFPDETMQKA

-52 NVRAASAG
+52 NDRVTGPDDKGA
-60 DNGVH
+60 H
-65 GLPVLPQEKPSSPAV
+65 GLSGLPQEKALTPAV
-80 IIVAGS
+80 IIVADS
-86 GGNGGDALYAGAVLL
+86 GGNGGDALYAGAVLV

-112 GSSVHERALRAFDK
+112 GSSVHERARRAFEK
-126 SGGVVIGKNGD
+126 SGGVVVGKS
-137 AEENSGAGQSAESDV
+137 EEAAESD
-152 AGLSPQEL
+152 LSPEEL

-175 VTGIGGHGPLR
+175 VMGIGGHGPLR
-186 DEPAT
+186 DEPAK

-200 IPVVSVDIPSGIDAD
+200 IPVVAVDIPSGIDAD
-215 TGVAHTPHVVAAATV
+215 TGIAHTPHVVAAATV

-248 LQADC
+248 LQAGC
-253 GLRGACRSECDQRE
+253 GLRDACRSECEKRE
-267 MNGEMVVSGV
+267 ADGEMIASGV

-282 PDIRQISLPDGMLTL
+282 PDIRQIAVPDGMVTL
-297 APHMEPRLTDHHAEA
+297 APD
-312 FRVASS
+312 VAKVRGMSS
-318 ATWPAMALEPGAHD
+318 AVWPAMALEPGAHD

-340 GIRAGSP
+340 GVRAGSP

-410 NYDDLHG
+410 NYGDLHD

-426 ECPILIDADGLTALC
+426 ACPILIDADGLTALC
-441 QPDSNDS
+441 QSDGNGS
-448 GSNERRAGD
+448 GV
-457 DAHAHSDEAFPL
+457 EAFPL
-469 IRAVKNYDGAVV
+469 IRAVKNYDGAVI

-502 DLSSEQREALTD
+502 DLSSEEREAMTD

-527 VSAVASALQCVVLL
+527 VSAVARALHCVVLL

-562 IDAGCSWAATPGSG
+562 VDAGCSWAATSGSG

-587 AESVGHAGPDAAMPL
+587 AESVGHAGPDSELPL
-602 SAVMETVVRA
+602 SALMETVVRA
-612 AVIHAVSADIAAE
+612 TVIHASAADIAAE
-625 TDDGYAPTSASV
+625 TEDGYAPTSASV
-637 IAEAIPQA
+637 IAEAIPRA

>member
-20 AYDSFPDETMQKA
+20 ASDSFPDETMQKA
-33 ATAVAD
+33 ATAVED

-52 NVRAASAG
+52 NDRVAG
-60 DNGVH
+60 PDDNGAH
-65 GLPVLPQEKPSSPAV
+65 GFPGLPQEKALTPAV

-86 GGNGGDALYAGAVLL
+86 GGNGGDALYAGAVLV
-101 QRGWHAVAVCV
+101 QRGWHVVAVCV
-112 GSSVHERALRAFDK
+112 GSSVHERARRAFEK
-126 SGGVVIGKNGD
+126 SGGVVVGKNG
-137 AEENSGAGQSAESDV
+137 EAGEAD
-152 AGLSPQEL
+152 LNPDEL

-200 IPVVSVDIPSGIDAD
+200 IPVVAVDIPSGIDAD
-215 TGVAHTPHVVAAATV
+215 TGIAHTPHVVAAATV

-235 RRAHAMNSDCGVV
+235 RRAHAMNSDCGVR
-248 LQADC
+248 D
-253 GLRGACRSECDQRE
+253 ACRSECEKRAAD
-267 MNGEMVVSGV
+267 GETIASGV

-282 PDIRQISLPDGMLTL
+282 PDIRQIAVPDGMVTL
-297 APHMEPRLTDHHAEA
+297 APD
-312 FRVASS
+312 VAKVRGMSS
-318 ATWPAMALEPGAHD
+318 AVWPAMALEPGAHD

-340 GIRAGSP
+340 GVRAGSP

-410 NYDDLHG
+410 NYGDLHD

-426 ECPILIDADGLTALC
+426 ACPILIDADGLTALC
-441 QPDSNDS
+441 QSDGNGS
-448 GSNERRAGD
+448 GV
-457 DAHAHSDEAFPL
+457 EAFPL
-469 IRAVKNYDGAVV
+469 IRAVKNYDGAVI

-502 DLSSEQREALTD
+502 DLSSEEREAMTD

-527 VSAVASALQCVVLL
+527 VSAVARALHCVVLL

-562 IDAGCSWAATPGSG
+562 VDAGCSWAATSGSG

-587 AESVGHAGPDAAMPL
+587 AESVGHAGPDSELPL
-602 SAVMETVVRA
+602 SALMETVVRA
-612 AVIHAVSADIAAE
+612 TVIHASAADIAAE
-625 TDDGYAPTSASV
+625 TEDGYAPTSASV
-637 IAEAIPQA
+637 IAEAIPRA

>member
-20 AYDSFPDETMQKA
+20 ASDSFPDETMQKA
-33 ATAVAD
+33 ATAVED

-52 NVRAASAG
+52 NDRVAG
-60 DNGVH
+60 PDDNGAH
-65 GLPVLPQEKPSSPAV
+65 GFPGLPQEKALTPAV

-86 GGNGGDALYAGAVLL
+86 GGNGGDALYAGAVLV
-101 QRGWHAVAVCV
+101 QRGWHVVAVCV
-112 GSSVHERALRAFDK
+112 GSSVHERARRAFEK
-126 SGGVVIGKNGD
+126 SGGVVVGKNG
-137 AEENSGAGQSAESDV
+137 EAGEAD
-152 AGLSPQEL
+152 LNPDEL

-200 IPVVSVDIPSGIDAD
+200 IPVVAVDIPSGIDAD
-215 TGVAHTPHVVAAATV
+215 TGIAHTPHVVAAATV

-253 GLRGACRSECDQRE
+253 GLRDACRSECEKRE
-267 MNGEMVVSGV
+267 ADGEMIASGV

-282 PDIRQISLPDGMLTL
+282 PDIRQIAVPDGMVTL
-297 APHMEPRLTDHHAEA
+297 APD
-312 FRVASS
+312 VAKVRGMSS
-318 ATWPAMALEPGAHD
+318 AVWPAMALEPGAHD

-340 GIRAGSP
+340 GVRAGSP

-410 NYDDLHG
+410 NYGDLHD

-426 ECPILIDADGLTALC
+426 ACPILIDADGLTALC
-441 QPDSNDS
+441 QSDGNGS
-448 GSNERRAGD
+448 GV
-457 DAHAHSDEAFPL
+457 EAFPL
-469 IRAVKNYDGAVV
+469 IRAVKNYDGAVI

-502 DLSSEQREALTD
+502 DLSSEEREAMTD

-527 VSAVASALQCVVLL
+527 VSAVARALHCVVLL

-562 IDAGCSWAATPGSG
+562 VDAGCSWAATSGSG

-587 AESVGHAGPDAAMPL
+587 AESVGHAGPDFELPL
-602 SAVMETVVRA
+602 SALMETVVRA
-612 AVIHAVSADIAAE
+612 TVIHASAADIAAE
-625 TDDGYAPTSASV
+625 TEDGYAPTSASV
-637 IAEAIPQA
+637 IAEAIPRA

>member
-20 AYDSFPDETMQKA
+20 ASDSFPDETMQKA
-33 ATAVAD
+33 ATAVED

-52 NVRAASAG
+52 NDRVAG
-60 DNGVH
+60 PDDNGAH
-65 GLPVLPQEKPSSPAV
+65 GFPGLPQEKALTPAV

-86 GGNGGDALYAGAVLL
+86 GGNGGDALYAGAVLV
-101 QRGWHAVAVCV
+101 QRGWHVVAVCV
-112 GSSVHERALRAFDK
+112 GSSVHERARRAFEK
-126 SGGVVIGKNGD
+126 SGGVVVGKNG
-137 AEENSGAGQSAESDV
+137 EAGEAD
-152 AGLSPQEL
+152 LNPDEL

-200 IPVVSVDIPSGIDAD
+200 IPVVAVDIPSGIDAD
-215 TGVAHTPHVVAAATV
+215 TGIAHTPHVVAAATV

-253 GLRGACRSECDQRE
+253 GLRDACRSECEKRE
-267 MNGEMVVSGV
+267 ADGEMIASGV

-282 PDIRQISLPDGMLTL
+282 PDIRQIAVPDGMVTL
-297 APHMEPRLTDHHAEA
+297 APD
-312 FRVASS
+312 VAKVRGMSS
-318 ATWPAMALEPGAHD
+318 AMWPAMALEPGAHD

-340 GIRAGSP
+340 GVRAGSP

-410 NYDDLHG
+410 NYGDLHD

-426 ECPILIDADGLTALC
+426 ACPILIDADGLTALC
-441 QPDSNDS
+441 QSDGNGS
-448 GSNERRAGD
+448 GV
-457 DAHAHSDEAFPL
+457 EAFPL
-469 IRAVKNYDGAVV
+469 IRAVKNYDGAVI

-502 DLSSEQREALTD
+502 DLSSEEREAMTD

-527 VSAVASALQCVVLL
+527 VSAVARALHCVVLL

-562 IDAGCSWAATPGSG
+562 VDAGCSWAATSGSG

-587 AESVGHAGPDAAMPL
+587 AESVGHAGPDSELPL
-602 SAVMETVVRA
+602 SALMETVVRA
-612 AVIHAVSADIAAE
+612 TVIHASAADIAAE
-625 TDDGYAPTSASV
+625 TEDGYAPTSASV
-637 IAEAIPQA
+637 IAEAIPRA

>member
-20 AYDSFPDETMQKA
+20 ASDSFPDETMQKA
-33 ATAVAD
+33 ATAVED

-52 NVRAASAG
+52 NDRVAG
-60 DNGVH
+60 PDDNGAH
-65 GLPVLPQEKPSSPAV
+65 GFPGLPQEKALTPAV

-86 GGNGGDALYAGAVLL
+86 GGNGGDALYAGAVLV
-101 QRGWHAVAVCV
+101 QRGWHVVAVCV
-112 GSSVHERALRAFDK
+112 GSSVHERARRAFEK
-126 SGGVVIGKNGD
+126 SGGVVVGKNG
-137 AEENSGAGQSAESDV
+137 EAGEAD
-152 AGLSPQEL
+152 LNPDEL

-200 IPVVSVDIPSGIDAD
+200 IPVVAVDIPSGIDAD
-215 TGVAHTPHVVAAATV
+215 TGIAHTPHVVAAATV

-253 GLRGACRSECDQRE
+253 GLRDACRSECEKRE
-267 MNGEMVVSGV
+267 ADGEMIASGV

-282 PDIRQISLPDGMLTL
+282 PDIRQIAVPDGMVTL
-297 APHMEPRLTDHHAEA
+297 APD
-312 FRVASS
+312 VAKVRGMSS
-318 ATWPAMALEPGAHD
+318 AVWPAMALEPGAHD

-340 GIRAGSP
+340 GVRAGSP

-410 NYDDLHG
+410 NYGDLHD

-426 ECPILIDADGLTALC
+426 ACPILIDADGLTALC
-441 QPDSNDS
+441 QSDGNGS
-448 GSNERRAGD
+448 GV
-457 DAHAHSDEAFPL
+457 EAFPL
-469 IRAVKNYDGAVV
+469 IRAVKNYDGAVI

-502 DLSSEQREALTD
+502 DLSSEEREAMTD
-514 VLNPDSDYPRIPA
+514 VLNPDSDYLRIPA
-527 VSAVASALQCVVLL
+527 VSAVARALHCVVLL

-562 IDAGCSWAATPGSG
+562 VDAGCSWAATSGSG

-587 AESVGHAGPDAAMPL
+587 AESVGHAGPDSELPL
-602 SAVMETVVRA
+602 SALMETVVRA
-612 AVIHAVSADIAAE
+612 TVIHASAADIAAE
-625 TDDGYAPTSASV
+625 TEDGYAPTSASV
-637 IAEAIPQA
+637 IAEAIPRA

>member
-20 AYDSFPDETMQKA
+20 ASDSFPDETMQKA
-33 ATAVAD
+33 ATAVED

-52 NVRAASAG
+52 NDRVAG
-60 DNGVH
+60 PDDNGAH
-65 GLPVLPQEKPSSPAV
+65 GFPGLPQEKALTPAV

-86 GGNGGDALYAGAVLL
+86 GGNGGDALYAGAVLV
-101 QRGWHAVAVCV
+101 QRGWHVVAVCV
-112 GSSVHERALRAFDK
+112 GSSVHERARRAFEK
-126 SGGVVIGKNGD
+126 SGGVVVGKNG
-137 AEENSGAGQSAESDV
+137 EAGEAD
-152 AGLSPQEL
+152 LNPDEL

-200 IPVVSVDIPSGIDAD
+200 IPVVAVDIPSGIDAD
-215 TGVAHTPHVVAAATV
+215 TGIAHTPHVVAAATV

-253 GLRGACRSECDQRE
+253 GLRDACRSECEKRE
-267 MNGEMVVSGV
+267 ADGELVASGV

-282 PDIRQISLPDGMLTL
+282 PDIRQIAVPDGMVTL
-297 APHMEPRLTDHHAEA
+297 APD
-312 FRVASS
+312 VAKVRGMSS
-318 ATWPAMALEPGAHD
+318 AVWPAMALEPGAHD

-340 GIRAGSP
+340 GVRAGSP

-410 NYDDLHG
+410 NYGDLHD

-426 ECPILIDADGLTALC
+426 ACPILIDADGLTALC
-441 QPDSNDS
+441 QSDGNGS
-448 GSNERRAGD
+448 GV
-457 DAHAHSDEAFPL
+457 EAFPL
-469 IRAVKNYDGAVV
+469 IRAVKNYDGAVI

-502 DLSSEQREALTD
+502 DLSSEEREAMTD

-527 VSAVASALQCVVLL
+527 VSAVARALHCVVLL

-562 IDAGCSWAATPGSG
+562 VDAGCSWAATSGSG

-587 AESVGHAGPDAAMPL
+587 AESVGHAGPDSELPL
-602 SAVMETVVRA
+602 SALMETVVRA
-612 AVIHAVSADIAAE
+612 TVIHASAADIAAE
-625 TDDGYAPTSASV
+625 TEDGYAPTSASV
-637 IAEAIPQA
+637 IAEAIPRA

>member
-20 AYDSFPDETMQKA
+20 ASNSFPDETMQKA
-33 ATAVAD
+33 ATTVAD

-52 NVRAASAG
+52 NDRVTGPDDKGA
-60 DNGVH
+60 H
-65 GLPVLPQEKPSSPAV
+65 GLSGLPQEKALTPAV

-86 GGNGGDALYAGAVLL
+86 GGNGGDALYAGAVLV

-112 GSSVHERALRAFDK
+112 GSSVHERARRAFEK
-126 SGGVVIGKNGD
+126 SGGVVVGK
-137 AEENSGAGQSAESDV
+137 SGEAAESD
-152 AGLSPQEL
+152 LSPEEL

-175 VTGIGGHGPLR
+175 VMGIGGHGPLR
-186 DEPAT
+186 DEPAK

-200 IPVVSVDIPSGIDAD
+200 IPVVAVDIPSGIDAD
-215 TGVAHTPHVVAAATV
+215 TGIAHTPHVVAAATV

-248 LQADC
+248 LQAGC
-253 GLRGACRSECDQRE
+253 GLRDACRSECEKRE
-267 MNGEMVVSGV
+267 ADGELVASGV

-282 PDIRQISLPDGMLTL
+282 PDIRQIAVPDGMVTL
-297 APHMEPRLTDHHAEA
+297 APDVAKVRGKDVRGEA
-312 FRVASS
+312 PGVAPS
-318 ATWPAMALEPGAHD
+318 AVWPAMTLEPGAHD

-340 GIRAGSP
+340 GVRAGSP

-417 LLCGSEASG
+417 LLCGSETSG
-426 ECPILIDADGLTALC
+426 ACPILIDADGLTALC
-441 QPDSNDS
+441 QSDGNES
-448 GSNERRAGD
+448 GS
-457 DAHAHSDEAFPL
+457 EAFPL
-469 IRAVKNYDGAVV
+469 ISAVKNYDGAVI

-494 AVLAEPSV
+494 AVLAELSV
-502 DLSSEQREALTD
+502 DLSSEEREALTD
-514 VLNPDSDYPRIPA
+514 VLTPDSDYPRIPA
-527 VSAVASALQCVVLL
+527 VSAVARALHCVVLL

-550 PADAS
+550 PADSSSNTPADAS

-562 IDAGCSWAATPGSG
+562 VDAGCSWAATPGSG

-587 AESVGHAGPDAAMPL
+587 AESVGHAGPDAELPL

-612 AVIHAVSADIAAE
+612 AVIHASAADIAAE
-625 TDDGYAPTSASV
+625 TEDGYAPTSASV
-637 IAEAIPQA
+637 IAEAIPRA

>member
-20 AYDSFPDETMQKA
+20 ASDSFPDETMQKA

-52 NVRAASAG
+52 NDRAASAG

-65 GLPVLPQEKPSSPAV
+65 GLPGLPQEKPSSPVV

-86 GGNGGDALYAGAVLL
+86 GGNGGDALYAGAVLV

-112 GSSVHERALRAFDK
+112 GSSVHERARRAFEK
-126 SGGVVIGKNGD
+126 SGGIVVGKDGET
-137 AEENSGAGQSAESDV
+137 EEAD
-152 AGLSPQEL
+152 LSPDDL

-191 WIAAAADAE
+191 WIAAVADAG
-200 IPVVSVDIPSGIDAD
+200 IPVVAVDIPSGIDAD
-215 TGVAHTPHVVAAATV
+215 TGIAHTPHVVAAATV

-253 GLRGACRSECDQRE
+253 GLRDACRSECEKRE
-267 MNGEMVVSGV
+267 ADGETIASGV

-282 PDIRQISLPDGMLTL
+282 PDVRQIALPDGIVTL
-297 APHMEPRLTDHHAEA
+297 APDKSKVRGM
-312 FRVASS
+312 SS
-318 ATWPAMALEPGAHD
+318 AAWPAMALEPGAHD

-340 GIRAGSP
+340 GVRAGSP

-370 AGKSR
+370 AGKSS

-410 NYDDLHG
+410 NYDDLHD
-417 LLCGSEASG
+417 LLCGSEGSAASKK
-426 ECPILIDADGLTALC
+426 CPILIDADGLTALC
-441 QPDSNDS
+441 QWDGNDS
-448 GSNERRAGD
+448 GS
-457 DAHAHSDEAFPL
+457 EAFPL
-469 IRAVKNYDGAVV
+469 IRAVKNYDGAVI

-502 DLSSEQREALTD
+502 ELSSEEREALTD
-514 VLNPDSDYPRIPA
+514 VPNPDSDYPRIPA
-527 VSAVASALQCVVLL
+527 VSAVARALHCVVLL

-550 PADAS
+550 PSDSSSDTPADAS

-562 IDAGCSWAATPGSG
+562 VDAGCSWAATPGSG

-587 AESVGHAGPDAAMPL
+587 AESVGHAGLDAELPL
-602 SAVMETVVRA
+602 SALMETVVRA
-612 AVIHAVSADIAAE
+612 AVIHASAANIAAE
-625 TDDGYAPTSASV
+625 TEDGYAPTSASV
-637 IAEAIPQA
+637 IAEAIPRA

>member
-20 AYDSFPDETMQKA
+20 ASDSFPDETMQKA

-52 NVRAASAG
+52 NDRAAG
-60 DNGVH
+60 PDDNGAH
-65 GLPVLPQEKPSSPAV
+65 GLSGLPQEKPSSPAV

-86 GGNGGDALYAGAVLL
+86 GGNGGDALYAGAVLV

-112 GSSVHERALRAFDK
+112 GSSVHERACRAFEK
-126 SGGVVIGKNGD
+126 SGGVVVGK
-137 AEENSGAGQSAESDV
+137 SGEAREADLG
-152 AGLSPQEL
+152 PQDL

-186 DEPAT
+186 DEPAR

-200 IPVVSVDIPSGIDAD
+200 IPAVAVDIPSGIDAD
-215 TGVAHTPHVVAAATV
+215 TGIAHTPHVVAAATV

-253 GLRGACRSECDQRE
+253 GLRDACRSECEKRE
-267 MNGEMVVSGV
+267 ADGELVASGV

-282 PDIRQISLPDGMLTL
+282 PDIRQIALPDGMVTL
-297 APHMEPRLTDHHAEA
+297 APDVAKPHM
-312 FRVASS
+312 ASS
-318 ATWPAMALEPGAHD
+318 PLWPAMALEPGAHD

-340 GIRAGSP
+340 GIRAGSL
-347 EYPGAAVL
+347 EFPGAAVL

-410 NYDDLHG
+410 NYDDLHD
-417 LLCGSEASG
+417 LLCGSETSRG
-426 ECPILIDADGLTALC
+426 CPILIDADGLTALC
-441 QPDSNDS
+441 QSDGNDS
-448 GSNERRAGD
+448 GSD
-457 DAHAHSDEAFPL
+457 AFPL
-469 IRAVKNYDGAVV
+469 IRAVKNYDGAVI

-494 AVLAEPSV
+494 AVLAEPLV
-502 DLSSEQREALTD
+502 ELSSEERKALTD

-527 VSAVASALQCVVLL
+527 VSAVARALHCVVLL

-555 SQVKVCV
+555 SDTSADASSQVTVCV
-562 IDAGCSWAATPGSG
+562 VDAGCSWAATPGSG

-587 AESVGHAGPDAAMPL
+587 AEGVGHAGPDAELPL

-612 AVIHAVSADIAAE
+612 AVIHASAADIAAE
-625 TDDGYAPTSASV
+625 TEDGYAPTSASV
-637 IAEAIPQA
+637 IAEAIPRA
-645 RARLQM
+645 RARLYM

>member
-20 AYDSFPDETMQKA
+20 ASDSVPDETMQKA
-33 ATAVAD
+33 ATAVED

-52 NVRAASAG
+52 NDRVAG
-60 DNGVH
+60 PDDNGAH
-65 GLPVLPQEKPSSPAV
+65 GFPGLPQEKALTPAV

-86 GGNGGDALYAGAVLL
+86 GGNGGDALYAGAVLV
-101 QRGWHAVAVCV
+101 QRGWHVVAVCV
-112 GSSVHERALRAFDK
+112 GSSVHERARRAFEK
-126 SGGVVIGKNGD
+126 SGGVVVGKNG
-137 AEENSGAGQSAESDV
+137 EAGEAD
-152 AGLSPQEL
+152 LNPDEL

-200 IPVVSVDIPSGIDAD
+200 IPVVAVDIPSGIDAD
-215 TGVAHTPHVVAAATV
+215 TGIAHTPHVVAAATV

-253 GLRGACRSECDQRE
+253 GLRDACRSECEKRE
-267 MNGEMVVSGV
+267 ADGEMIASGV

-282 PDIRQISLPDGMLTL
+282 PDIRQIAVPDGMVTL
-297 APHMEPRLTDHHAEA
+297 APD
-312 FRVASS
+312 VAKVRGMSS
-318 ATWPAMALEPGAHD
+318 AVWPAMALEPGAHD

-340 GIRAGSP
+340 GVRAGSP

-410 NYDDLHG
+410 NYGDLHD

-426 ECPILIDADGLTALC
+426 ACPILIDADGLTALC
-441 QPDSNDS
+441 QSDGNGS
-448 GSNERRAGD
+448 GV
-457 DAHAHSDEAFPL
+457 EAFPL
-469 IRAVKNYDGAVV
+469 IRAVKNYDGAVI

-502 DLSSEQREALTD
+502 DLSSEEREAMTD

-527 VSAVASALQCVVLL
+527 VSAVARALHCVVLL

-562 IDAGCSWAATPGSG
+562 VDAGCSWAATSGSG

-587 AESVGHAGPDAAMPL
+587 AESVGHAGPDSELPL
-602 SAVMETVVRA
+602 SALMETVVRA
-612 AVIHAVSADIAAE
+612 TVIHASAADIAAE
-625 TDDGYAPTSASV
+625 TEDGYAPTSASV
-637 IAEAIPQA
+637 IAEAIPRA

>member
-20 AYDSFPDETMQKA
+20 ASDSFPDETMQKA

-52 NVRAASAG
+52 NDRAASAG

-65 GLPVLPQEKPSSPAV
+65 GLPGLPQEKPSSPAV

-86 GGNGGDALYAGAVLL
+86 GGNGGDALYAGAVLV
-101 QRGWHAVAVCV
+101 QRGWRAVAVCV
-112 GSSVHERALRAFDK
+112 GSSVHERARRAFEK
-126 SGGVVIGKNGD
+126 SGGVVVGKDGEAVEAD
-137 AEENSGAGQSAESDV
+137 
-152 AGLSPQEL
+152 LSPDDL

-191 WIAAAADAE
+191 WIAAAADVG
-200 IPVVSVDIPSGIDAD
+200 IPVVAVDIPSGIDAD
-215 TGVAHTPHVVAAATV
+215 TGIAHTPHVVAAATV

-253 GLRGACRSECDQRE
+253 GLRDACRSECEKRE
-267 MNGEMVVSGV
+267 ADGETIASGV

-282 PDIRQISLPDGMLTL
+282 PDIRQIALPDGMVTL
-297 APHMEPRLTDHHAEA
+297 EPDKSKVRGM
-312 FRVASS
+312 SS
-318 ATWPAMALEPGAHD
+318 AAWPAMALEPGAHD

-340 GIRAGSP
+340 GVRAGSP

-370 AGKSR
+370 AGKSS
-375 DAVVAAHPEIV
+375 DAVVAAHPETV

-410 NYDDLHG
+410 NYDDLHD
-417 LLCGSEASG
+417 LLCGSEGSAASKK
-426 ECPILIDADGLTALC
+426 CPILIDADGLTALC
-441 QPDSNDS
+441 QSDGNGS
-448 GSNERRAGD
+448 GSD
-457 DAHAHSDEAFPL
+457 TFPL
-469 IRAVKNYDGAVV
+469 IRAVKNYDGAVI

-502 DLSSEQREALTD
+502 ELSSEEREALTD

-527 VSAVASALQCVVLL
+527 VSAVARALHCVVLL

-550 PADAS
+550 PADSSSDTPADAS

-562 IDAGCSWAATPGSG
+562 VDAGCSWAATPGSG

-587 AESVGHAGPDAAMPL
+587 AESVGHAGPDAELPL
-602 SAVMETVVRA
+602 SAFMETVVRA
-612 AVIHAVSADIAAE
+612 AVIHAPAADIAAE
-625 TDDGYAPTSASV
+625 TEDGYAPTSASV
-637 IAEAIPQA
+637 IAEAIPRA

>member
-1 MFHPLLPVEAIRA
+1 
-14 AEEGVI
+14 
-20 AYDSFPDETMQKA
+20 MQKA

-52 NVRAASAG
+52 NDRAASAG

-65 GLPVLPQEKPSSPAV
+65 GLPGLPQEKPSSPVV

-86 GGNGGDALYAGAVLL
+86 GGNGGDALYAGAVLV

-112 GSSVHERALRAFDK
+112 GSSVHERARRAFEK
-126 SGGVVIGKNGD
+126 SGGIVVGKDGET
-137 AEENSGAGQSAESDV
+137 EEAD
-152 AGLSPQEL
+152 LSPDDL

-191 WIAAAADAE
+191 WIAAVADAG
-200 IPVVSVDIPSGIDAD
+200 IPVVAVDIPSGIDAD
-215 TGVAHTPHVVAAATV
+215 TGIAHTPHVVAAATV

-253 GLRGACRSECDQRE
+253 GLRDACRSECEKRE
-267 MNGEMVVSGV
+267 ADGETIASGV

-282 PDIRQISLPDGMLTL
+282 PDIRQIALPDGIVTL
-297 APHMEPRLTDHHAEA
+297 APDKSKVRGM
-312 FRVASS
+312 SS
-318 ATWPAMALEPGAHD
+318 AAWPAMALEPGAHD

-340 GIRAGSP
+340 GVRAGSP

-370 AGKSR
+370 AGKSS

-410 NYDDLHG
+410 NYDDLHD
-417 LLCGSEASG
+417 LLCGSEGSAASKK
-426 ECPILIDADGLTALC
+426 CPILIDADGLTALC
-441 QPDSNDS
+441 QWDGNDS
-448 GSNERRAGD
+448 GS
-457 DAHAHSDEAFPL
+457 EAFPL
-469 IRAVKNYDGAVV
+469 IRAVKNYDGAVI

-502 DLSSEQREALTD
+502 ELSSEEREALTD
-514 VLNPDSDYPRIPA
+514 VPNPDSDYPRIPA
-527 VSAVASALQCVVLL
+527 VSAVARALHCVVLL

-550 PADAS
+550 PSDSSSDTPADAS

-562 IDAGCSWAATPGSG
+562 VDAGCSWAATPGSG

-587 AESVGHAGPDAAMPL
+587 AESVGHAGLDAELPL
-602 SAVMETVVRA
+602 SALMETVVRA
-612 AVIHAVSADIAAE
+612 AVIHASAANIAAE
-625 TDDGYAPTSASV
+625 TEDGYAPTSASV
-637 IAEAIPQA
+637 IAEAIPRA

>member
-20 AYDSFPDETMQKA
+20 ASDSFPDETMQKA

-52 NVRAASAG
+52 NDRAASAG

-65 GLPVLPQEKPSSPAV
+65 GLPGLPQEKPSSPAV

-86 GGNGGDALYAGAVLL
+86 GGNGGDALYAGAVLV

-112 GSSVHERALRAFDK
+112 GSSVHERARRAFEK
-126 SGGVVIGKNGD
+126 SGGIVVGKDGET
-137 AEENSGAGQSAESDV
+137 EEAD
-152 AGLSPQEL
+152 LSPDDL

-191 WIAAAADAE
+191 WIAAVADAG
-200 IPVVSVDIPSGIDAD
+200 IPVVAVDIPSGIDAD
-215 TGVAHTPHVVAAATV
+215 TGIAHTPHVVAAATV

-253 GLRGACRSECDQRE
+253 GLRDACRSECEKRE
-267 MNGEMVVSGV
+267 ADGETIASGV

-282 PDIRQISLPDGMLTL
+282 PDIRQIALPDGIVTL
-297 APHMEPRLTDHHAEA
+297 APDKSKVRGM
-312 FRVASS
+312 SS
-318 ATWPAMALEPGAHD
+318 AAWPAMALEPGAHD

-340 GIRAGSP
+340 GVRAGSP

-370 AGKSR
+370 AGKSS

-410 NYDDLHG
+410 NYDDLHD
-417 LLCGSEASG
+417 LL
-426 ECPILIDADGLTALC
+426 
-441 QPDSNDS
+441 
-448 GSNERRAGD
+448 
-457 DAHAHSDEAFPL
+457 
-469 IRAVKNYDGAVV
+469 
-481 LTPHQGEF
+481 
-489 RRVVK
+489 
-494 AVLAEPSV
+494 
-502 DLSSEQREALTD
+502 
-514 VLNPDSDYPRIPA
+514 
-527 VSAVASALQCVVLL
+527 
-541 KGRSTVVAA
+541 
-550 PADAS
+550 
-555 SQVKVCV
+555 
-562 IDAGCSWAATPGSG
+562 
-576 DVLSGLAGALV
+576 
-587 AESVGHAGPDAAMPL
+587 
-602 SAVMETVVRA
+602 
-612 AVIHAVSADIAAE
+612 
-625 TDDGYAPTSASV
+625 
-637 IAEAIPQA
+637 
-645 RARLQM
+645 

>member
-1 MFHPLLPVEAIRA
+1 
-14 AEEGVI
+14 
-20 AYDSFPDETMQKA
+20 MQKA

-52 NVRAASAG
+52 NDRAASAG

-65 GLPVLPQEKPSSPAV
+65 GLPGLPQEKPSSPVV

-86 GGNGGDALYAGAVLL
+86 GGNGGDALYAGAVLV

-112 GSSVHERALRAFDK
+112 GSSVHERARRAFEK
-126 SGGVVIGKNGD
+126 SGGIVVGKDGET
-137 AEENSGAGQSAESDV
+137 EEAD
-152 AGLSPQEL
+152 LSPDDL

-191 WIAAAADAE
+191 WIAAVADAG
-200 IPVVSVDIPSGIDAD
+200 IPVVAVDIPSGIDAD
-215 TGVAHTPHVVAAATV
+215 TGIAHTPHVVAAATV

-253 GLRGACRSECDQRE
+253 GLRDACRSECEKRE
-267 MNGEMVVSGV
+267 ADGETIASGV

-282 PDIRQISLPDGMLTL
+282 PDVRQIALPDGIVTL
-297 APHMEPRLTDHHAEA
+297 APDKSKVRGM
-312 FRVASS
+312 SS
-318 ATWPAMALEPGAHD
+318 AAWPAMALEPGAHD

-340 GIRAGSP
+340 GVRAGSP

-370 AGKSR
+370 AGKSS

-410 NYDDLHG
+410 NYDDLHD
-417 LLCGSEASG
+417 LLCGSEGSAASKK
-426 ECPILIDADGLTALC
+426 CPILIDADGLTALC
-441 QPDSNDS
+441 QWDGNDS
-448 GSNERRAGD
+448 GS
-457 DAHAHSDEAFPL
+457 EAFPL
-469 IRAVKNYDGAVV
+469 IRAVKNYDGAVI

-502 DLSSEQREALTD
+502 ELSSEEREALTD
-514 VLNPDSDYPRIPA
+514 VPNPDSDYPRIPA
-527 VSAVASALQCVVLL
+527 VSAVARALHCVVLL

-550 PADAS
+550 PSDSSSDTPADAS

-562 IDAGCSWAATPGSG
+562 VDAGCSWAATPGSG

-587 AESVGHAGPDAAMPL
+587 AESVGHAGLDAELPL
-602 SAVMETVVRA
+602 SALMETVVRA
-612 AVIHAVSADIAAE
+612 AVIHASAANIAAE
-625 TDDGYAPTSASV
+625 TEDGYAPTSASV
-637 IAEAIPQA
+637 IAEAIPRA

>member
-1 MFHPLLPVEAIRA
+1 M
-14 AEEGVI
+14 
-20 AYDSFPDETMQKA
+20 
-33 ATAVAD
+33 VA
-39 TVQWLSTVPGVPG
+39 
-52 NVRAASAG
+52 
-60 DNGVH
+60 
-65 GLPVLPQEKPSSPAV
+65 
-80 IIVAGS
+80 
-86 GGNGGDALYAGAVLL
+86 
-101 QRGWHAVAVCV
+101 
-112 GSSVHERALRAFDK
+112 
-126 SGGVVIGKNGD
+126 
-137 AEENSGAGQSAESDV
+137 
-152 AGLSPQEL
+152 
-160 AQYRARFSSCFLIDG
+160 
-175 VTGIGGHGPLR
+175 
-186 DEPAT
+186 
-191 WIAAAADAE
+191 
-200 IPVVSVDIPSGIDAD
+200 VDIPSGIDAD
-215 TGVAHTPHVVAAATV
+215 TGIAHTPHVVAAATV

-253 GLRGACRSECDQRE
+253 GLRDACRSECEKRE
-267 MNGEMVVSGV
+267 ADGEMIASGV

-282 PDIRQISLPDGMLTL
+282 PDIRQIAVPDGMVTL
-297 APHMEPRLTDHHAEA
+297 APD
-312 FRVASS
+312 VAKVRGMSS
-318 ATWPAMALEPGAHD
+318 AVWPAMALEPGAHD

-340 GIRAGSP
+340 GVRAGSP

-410 NYDDLHG
+410 NYGDLHD

-426 ECPILIDADGLTALC
+426 ACPILIDADGLTALC
-441 QPDSNDS
+441 QSDGNGS
-448 GSNERRAGD
+448 GV
-457 DAHAHSDEAFPL
+457 EAFPL
-469 IRAVKNYDGAVV
+469 IRAVKNYDGAVI

-502 DLSSEQREALTD
+502 DLSSEEREAMTD

-527 VSAVASALQCVVLL
+527 VSAVARALHCVVLL

-562 IDAGCSWAATPGSG
+562 VDAGCSWAATSGSG

-587 AESVGHAGPDAAMPL
+587 AESVGHAGPDSELPL
-602 SAVMETVVRA
+602 SALMETVVRA
-612 AVIHAVSADIAAE
+612 TVIHASAADIAAE
-625 TDDGYAPTSASV
+625 TEDGYAPTSASV
-637 IAEAIPQA
+637 IAEAIPRA

>member
-20 AYDSFPDETMQKA
+20 ASDSFPDETMQKA

-52 NVRAASAG
+52 NDRAASAG

-65 GLPVLPQEKPSSPAV
+65 GLPGLPQEKPSSPAV

-86 GGNGGDALYAGAVLL
+86 GGNGGDALYAGAVLV

-112 GSSVHERALRAFDK
+112 GSSVHERARRAFEK
-126 SGGVVIGKNGD
+126 SGGIVVGKDGET
-137 AEENSGAGQSAESDV
+137 EEAD
-152 AGLSPQEL
+152 LSPDDL

-191 WIAAAADAE
+191 WIAAVADAG
-200 IPVVSVDIPSGIDAD
+200 IPVVAVDIPSGIDAD
-215 TGVAHTPHVVAAATV
+215 TGIAHTPHVVAAATV

-253 GLRGACRSECDQRE
+253 GLRDACRSECEKRE
-267 MNGEMVVSGV
+267 ADGETIASGV

-282 PDIRQISLPDGMLTL
+282 PDIRQIALPDGIVTL
-297 APHMEPRLTDHHAEA
+297 APDKSKVRGM
-312 FRVASS
+312 SS
-318 ATWPAMALEPGAHD
+318 AAWPAMALEPGAHD

-340 GIRAGSP
+340 GVRAGSP

-370 AGKSR
+370 AGKRS

-410 NYDDLHG
+410 NYDDLHD
-417 LLCGSEASG
+417 LLCGSEGSAASKK
-426 ECPILIDADGLTALC
+426 CPILIDADGLTALC
-441 QPDSNDS
+441 QWDGNDS
-448 GSNERRAGD
+448 GS
-457 DAHAHSDEAFPL
+457 EAFPL
-469 IRAVKNYDGAVV
+469 IRAVKNYDGAVI

-502 DLSSEQREALTD
+502 ELSSEEREALTD
-514 VLNPDSDYPRIPA
+514 VPNPDSDYPRIPA
-527 VSAVASALQCVVLL
+527 VSAVARALHCVVLL

-550 PADAS
+550 PSDSSSDTPADAS

-562 IDAGCSWAATPGSG
+562 VDAGCSWAATPGSG

-587 AESVGHAGPDAAMPL
+587 AESVGHAGLDAELPL
-602 SAVMETVVRA
+602 SALMETVVRA
-612 AVIHAVSADIAAE
+612 AVIHASAANIAAE
-625 TDDGYAPTSASV
+625 TEDGYAPTSASV
-637 IAEAIPQA
+637 IAEAIPRA

>member
-20 AYDSFPDETMQKA
+20 ASDSFPDETMQKA

-52 NVRAASAG
+52 NDRAASAG

-65 GLPVLPQEKPSSPAV
+65 GLPGLPQEKPSSPAV

-86 GGNGGDALYAGAVLL
+86 GGNGGDALYAGAVLV

-112 GSSVHERALRAFDK
+112 GSSVHERARRAFEK
-126 SGGVVIGKNGD
+126 SGGIVVGKDGET
-137 AEENSGAGQSAESDV
+137 EEAD
-152 AGLSPQEL
+152 LSPDDL

-191 WIAAAADAE
+191 WIAAVADAG
-200 IPVVSVDIPSGIDAD
+200 IPVVAVDIPSGIDAD
-215 TGVAHTPHVVAAATV
+215 TGIAHTPHVVAAATV

-253 GLRGACRSECDQRE
+253 GLRDACRSECEKRE
-267 MNGEMVVSGV
+267 ADGETIASGV

-282 PDIRQISLPDGMLTL
+282 PDIRQIALPDGIVTL
-297 APHMEPRLTDHHAEA
+297 APDKSKVRGM
-312 FRVASS
+312 SS
-318 ATWPAMALEPGAHD
+318 AAWPAMALEPGAHD

-340 GIRAGSP
+340 GVRAGSP

-370 AGKSR
+370 AGKSS

-410 NYDDLHG
+410 NYDDLHD
-417 LLCGSEASG
+417 LLCGSEGSAASKK
-426 ECPILIDADGLTALC
+426 CPILIDADGLTALC
-441 QPDSNDS
+441 QWDGNDS
-448 GSNERRAGD
+448 GS
-457 DAHAHSDEAFPL
+457 EAFPL
-469 IRAVKNYDGAVV
+469 IRAVKNYDGAVI

-502 DLSSEQREALTD
+502 ELSSEEREALTD
-514 VLNPDSDYPRIPA
+514 VPNPDSDYPRIPA
-527 VSAVASALQCVVLL
+527 VSAVARALHCVVLL

-550 PADAS
+550 PSDSSSDTPADAS

-562 IDAGCSWAATPGSG
+562 VDAGCSWAATPGSG

-587 AESVGHAGPDAAMPL
+587 AESVGHAGLDAELPL
-602 SAVMETVVRA
+602 SALMETVVRA
-612 AVIHAVSADIAAE
+612 AVIHASAANIAAE
-625 TDDGYAPTSASV
+625 TEDGYAPTSASV
-637 IAEAIPQA
+637 IAEAIPRA

>member
-20 AYDSFPDETMQKA
+20 ASNSFPDETMQKA

-52 NVRAASAG
+52 NDRVTGPDDKGA
-60 DNGVH
+60 H
-65 GLPVLPQEKPSSPAV
+65 GLSGLPQEKALTPAV

-86 GGNGGDALYAGAVLL
+86 GGNGGDALYAGAVLV

-112 GSSVHERALRAFDK
+112 GSSVHERARRAFEK
-126 SGGVVIGKNGD
+126 SGGVVVGK
-137 AEENSGAGQSAESDV
+137 SGEAAESD
-152 AGLSPQEL
+152 LSPEEL

-186 DEPAT
+186 DEPAK

-200 IPVVSVDIPSGIDAD
+200 IPVVAVDIPSGIDAD
-215 TGVAHTPHVVAAATV
+215 TGIAHTPHVVAAATV

-248 LQADC
+248 LQAGC
-253 GLRGACRSECDQRE
+253 GLRDACRSECEKRE
-267 MNGEMVVSGV
+267 ADGEMIASGV

-282 PDIRQISLPDGMLTL
+282 PDIRQIAVPDGMVTL
-297 APHMEPRLTDHHAEA
+297 APD
-312 FRVASS
+312 VAKVRGMSS
-318 ATWPAMALEPGAHD
+318 AVWPAMALEPGAHD

-340 GIRAGSP
+340 GVRAGSP

-355 CTTAAVRATSAMVRF
+355 CTTAAVRATGAMVRF

-410 NYDDLHG
+410 NYGDLHD

-426 ECPILIDADGLTALC
+426 ACPILIDADGLTALC
-441 QPDSNDS
+441 QSDGNGS
-448 GSNERRAGD
+448 GG
-457 DAHAHSDEAFPL
+457 EAFPL
-469 IRAVKNYDGAVV
+469 IRAVKKYDGAVI

-502 DLSSEQREALTD
+502 DLSSEEREAMTD

-527 VSAVASALQCVVLL
+527 VSAVARALHCVVLL

-562 IDAGCSWAATPGSG
+562 VDAGCSWAATSGSG

-587 AESVGHAGPDAAMPL
+587 AESVGHAGPDSELPL
-602 SAVMETVVRA
+602 SALMETVVRA
-612 AVIHAVSADIAAE
+612 TVIHASAADIAAE
-625 TDDGYAPTSASV
+625 TEDGYAPTSASV
-637 IAEAIPQA
+637 IAEAIPRA